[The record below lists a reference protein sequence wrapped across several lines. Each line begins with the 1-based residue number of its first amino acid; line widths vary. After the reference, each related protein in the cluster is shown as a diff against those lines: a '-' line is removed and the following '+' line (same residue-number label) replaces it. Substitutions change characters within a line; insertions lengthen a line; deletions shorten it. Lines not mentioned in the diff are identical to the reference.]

1 MAEEDCGCKTP
12 GVDLRE
18 VDFSTFILSL
28 GTTAM
33 YHLGQGTVEP
43 SSAPAVNLPLAR
55 HVIDLLAMIQQKTR
69 GNLTEDEQGILER
82 LLLDLRLKYVEVC
95 KQQARV
101 VEV

>member
-1 MAEEDCGCKTP
+1 MTDDDCGCRTP

-18 VDFSTFILSL
+18 VDFTAFVLSM

-33 YHLGQGTVEP
+33 YHLGQG
-43 SSAPAVNLPLAR
+43 APETEGRPMVNLPLAR
-55 HVIDLLAMIQQKTR
+55 HVIDLLAMIQQKTQ
-69 GNLTEDEQGILER
+69 GNLTEDEKAFLER

-101 VEV
+101 IET

>member
-1 MAEEDCGCKTP
+1 MTDPDCGCATP

-18 VDFSTFILSL
+18 VDFTAFVLSM

-33 YHLGQGTVEP
+33 YHLGQG
-43 SSAPAVNLPLAR
+43 APETTDRMTVNLPLAR
-55 HVIDLLAMIQQKTR
+55 HVIDLLAMLQQKTR
-69 GNLTEDEQGILER
+69 GNLTDDEKAFLER

-101 VEV
+101 IET